1 MNQIIEVGIDG
12 MVCDACAQ
20 SVERVVGQ
28 LDGVENITVDLTSNS
43 ATITYNESSVGISNL
58 HNAIEDAGFDVRLG

>member
-1 MNQIIEVGIDG
+1 MNQIIELSIDG

-28 LDGVENITVDLTSNS
+28 LEGVENITVDLASNS
-43 ATITYNESSVGISNL
+43 ATITYNESHVGITNL
-58 HNAIEDAGFDVRLG
+58 QNAIEDAGFDVR